1 MELSIL
7 NIRLMSYFMPKSDFE
22 VYCFAHNKSC
32 LPLILET
39 LKKNQ
44 IKRIHILENKIEM
57 SGVSIYDF
65 NKQFFEKN
73 GITVVLIPY
82 NEDIIQTKIESEI
95 ILKWFSKNNVK
106 KLVVVCPIFHI
117 LRASM
122 TIISS
127 VIDKNYSIEVIPLSS
142 KVKDWGVK
150 YITHQGKNENNI
162 WNLTQDE
169 IKRVK
174 IYQEKGDIK
183 ENQEIFNYL
192 LYYNK

>member
-65 NKQFFEKN
+65 K
-73 GITVVLIPY
+73 
-82 NEDIIQTKIESEI
+82 
-95 ILKWFSKNNVK
+95 
-106 KLVVVCPIFHI
+106 
-117 LRASM
+117 
-122 TIISS
+122 
-127 VIDKNYSIEVIPLSS
+127 
-142 KVKDWGVK
+142 
-150 YITHQGKNENNI
+150 
-162 WNLTQDE
+162 
-169 IKRVK
+169 
-174 IYQEKGDIK
+174 
-183 ENQEIFNYL
+183 
-192 LYYNK
+192 